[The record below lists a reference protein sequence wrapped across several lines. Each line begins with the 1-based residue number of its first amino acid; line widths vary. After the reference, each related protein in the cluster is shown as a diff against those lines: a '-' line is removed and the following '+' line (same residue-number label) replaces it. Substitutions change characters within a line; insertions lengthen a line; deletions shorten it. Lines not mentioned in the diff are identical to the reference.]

1 MLCPYFASLN
11 NVVSLGGES
20 SKAITEGCLKEKTP
34 DTLSELN
41 NLRQFKEKPEGR
53 RRSVRGVG
61 SKGNNSINIDALKTR
76 LSATYISGLSSAM
89 SGEVFR

>member
-11 NVVSLGGES
+11 NVVSLGGKG

-53 RRSVRGVG
+53 RRSGGG

-76 LSATYISGLSSAM
+76 LSATYISGLSSAV